1 MSKKVLV
8 EGEVRVRNSSGV
20 VEIQFYEEEFNLD
33 DSVQTLAQAR
43 QIIKR
48 GLITHRLSKKIAG
61 LKSVRTI
68 DVTTFEDST
77 EKAENAELDVL
88 LTKAVELQCVPANID
103 NYKRPDYKIKAL
115 EKAIKNAQERI
126 EKAKKKKSNVE
137 DQGYVD

>member
-1 MSKKVLV
+1 MSKKAVV

-20 VEIQFYEEEFNLD
+20 IEIQFYEEEFNLD
-33 DSVQTLAQAR
+33 DSVKTLAQAR

-48 GLITHRLSKKIAG
+48 GLITHRLSNKIAG

-68 DVTTFEDST
+68 NVTTFEDSK
-77 EKAENAELDVL
+77 EKAENSKLDVL
-88 LTKAVELQCVPANID
+88 LTKAVELQCVPSNID

-115 EKAIKNAQERI
+115 EKAIKNAEERI
-126 EKAKKKKSNVE
+126 EKSKSKKSNVE